1 MSDNTQGHQHFKA
14 RLLIFFIMLILGF
27 AGLFMINLHSKAFLF
42 YSQVM
47 AIVYAL
53 LCIGLHAY
61 IERFSFAGIMATLWH
76 QLLHWIGLLILIYL
90 MSFLVGAGALK
101 TSQAGFI
108 NLLLLAFSVF
118 VAGVYTDPVFMLI
131 GIMLAVFAA
140 GSAMVQAH
148 LWLIMIP
155 LLIVIAVI
163 IYLILYIQRKRSA

>member
-1 MSDNTQGHQHFKA
+1 MSYNTQGHQQLKA
-14 RLLIFFIMLILGF
+14 RLIIFFIMLILGF
-27 AGLFMINLHSKAFLF
+27 AGLFMINLHGKAFLL

-47 AIVYAL
+47 AIMYAF
-53 LCIGLHAY
+53 LCIGLHTY
-61 IERFSFAGIMATLWH
+61 IERFSFTGIIATLWH

-90 MSFLVGAGALK
+90 MSFLVGAGAIK

-118 VAGVYTDPVFMLI
+118 IAGVYTDPVFMLI
-131 GIMLAVFAA
+131 GMMLTVFAA

-155 LLIVIAVI
+155 LLIIIAVI